1 MFENGHNMIP
11 LAAILSIGE
20 KVLDKVLP
28 DPEAK
33 AKAQASLME
42 MAQRGELAQLEA
54 QVKEMQS
61 ARDREVQIA
70 TSEFAPMLSKI
81 VTPLLALG
89 TVGLTF
95 ILFGVIIFVDVDTD
109 SKDILIYVLGALTS
123 AVTMVLGY
131 YFGSSRQAARKR
143 APSLMTSWKR
153 KSEPDPKLHLIR
165 DDQVRDGFAFW
176 YGQHANKF

>member
-95 ILFGVIIFVDVDTD
+95 ILFGVIIFVDVDAD
-109 SKDILIYVLGALTS
+109 SKDILDLCTGCADLCGHDGVGLLLWIKS
-123 AVTMVLGY
+123 A
-131 YFGSSRQAARKR
+131 GSKE
-143 APSLMTSWKR
+143 
-153 KSEPDPKLHLIR
+153 KSAQL
-165 DDQVRDGFAFW
+165 DDIME
-176 YGQHANKF
+176 KKK

>member
-1 MFENGHNMIP
+1 MIP
-11 LAAILSIGE
+11 LSAILSIGE

-28 DPEAK
+28 DPGAK
-33 AKAQASLME
+33 AEAQAKLME
-42 MAQRGELAQLEA
+42 MAQQGELAQLEA

-61 ARDREVQIA
+61 ARDREVQSA
-70 TSEFAPMLSKI
+70 TSANAPTLNKI

-95 ILFGVIIFVDVDTD
+95 ILFGVIIFVDVDAE

-131 YFGSSRQAARKR
+131 YFGSSAGSKE
-143 APSLMTSWKR
+143 
-153 KSEPDPKLHLIR
+153 KSQQL
-165 DDQVRDGFAFW
+165 DDIME
-176 YGQHANKF
+176 KK

>member
-1 MFENGHNMIP
+1 MIP

-28 DPEAK
+28 NPEAK
-33 AKAQASLME
+33 AEAQAKLME
-42 MAQRGELAQLEA
+42 MAQQGELAQLEA

-70 TSEFAPMLSKI
+70 TSASAPMLNKI
-81 VTPLLALG
+81 VTPVLALG

-95 ILFGVIIFVDVDTD
+95 ILFGVIIFVDVDAD

-131 YFGSSRQAARKR
+131 YFGSSAGSKE
-143 APSLMTSWKR
+143 
-153 KSEPDPKLHLIR
+153 KSAQL
-165 DDQVRDGFAFW
+165 DDIME
-176 YGQHANKF
+176 KKK

>member
-1 MFENGHNMIP
+1 MIP
-11 LAAILSIGE
+11 IAALLSIGE

-42 MAQRGELAQLEA
+42 MAQKGQLAELEA
-54 QVKEMQS
+54 MTKEMDS
-61 ARDREVQIA
+61 ARRREIEIA
-70 TSEFAPMLSKI
+70 VSANAPFLNKI

-95 ILFGVIIFVDVDTD
+95 LLFAIIIFTDVKPEA
-109 SKDILIYVLGALTS
+109 KDILIYVLGALTS

-131 YFGSSRQAARKR
+131 YFGSSQGSKEKSAQLDEILDRK
-143 APSLMTSWKR
+143 K
-153 KSEPDPKLHLIR
+153 
-165 DDQVRDGFAFW
+165 
-176 YGQHANKF
+176 

>member
-1 MFENGHNMIP
+1 MIP

-28 DPEAK
+28 NPEAK
-33 AKAQASLME
+33 AEAQAKLME
-42 MAQRGELAQLEA
+42 MAQQGELAQLEA

-70 TSEFAPMLSKI
+70 TSANAPTLNKI

-131 YFGSSRQAARKR
+131 YFGSSAGSKE
-143 APSLMTSWKR
+143 
-153 KSEPDPKLHLIR
+153 KSAQLDEIMEK
-165 DDQVRDGFAFW
+165 
-176 YGQHANKF
+176 K

>member
-1 MFENGHNMIP
+1 MLP
-11 LAAILSIGE
+11 LGAILSIGE

-33 AKAQASLME
+33 AKAQATLME
-42 MAQRGELAQLEA
+42 MAQKGQLAELEA
-54 QVKEMQS
+54 NVKEMQS
-61 ARDREVQIA
+61 ARDREIQIA

-81 VTPLLALG
+81 VTPVLALG

-95 ILFGVIIFVDVDTD
+95 ILFAIIIFVDVDAE

-131 YFGSSRQAARKR
+131 YFGSSAGSKE
-143 APSLMTSWKR
+143 
-153 KSEPDPKLHLIR
+153 KSSQIDELLGK
-165 DDQVRDGFAFW
+165 
-176 YGQHANKF
+176 K